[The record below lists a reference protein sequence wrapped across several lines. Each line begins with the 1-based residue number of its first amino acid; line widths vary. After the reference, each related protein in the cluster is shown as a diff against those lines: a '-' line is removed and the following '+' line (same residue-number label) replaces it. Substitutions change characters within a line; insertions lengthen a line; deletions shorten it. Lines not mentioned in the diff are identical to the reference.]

1 MNFKI
6 DEIYTFKLNSGE
18 EVVAKVLEIGDA
30 CLIIGNPVS
39 IGPTPSGKPGLIP
52 SMFTY
57 NIESSV
63 ELNTNSIAMIGLTD
77 ENIKSQ
83 YIQATT
89 GLSVPS
95 KKVIMG

>member
-18 EVVAKVLEIGDA
+18 EVVAKVLEIGDE